1 MMQLIHIPDRIL
13 DDRQIPETE
22 EIHLEKPEL
31 LDRRHRE
38 LRGNGTVRRPRHRHV
53 LYERLSRNHDAR
65 RMHGAVA
72 RQSLEA
78 LTHIDDTTRLRI
90 LLIHLPQLRIHLQRL
105 IERDVQLVRHL
116 LRDQVT
122 LRIRNIQY
130 TTDIPDDTARR
141 ERTEGDDLRYAVL
154 PVLPGHV
161 LDDLLPALVL
171 EIHID
176 IGHGDTLRIQETLED
191 EIVTHRVD
199 VGDADAVRDEGAR
212 RRASARSHRDVMGL
226 RIVHIIPDDQEVLDE
241 AHAGDRVELIVETRP
256 VLLAVRAV
264 ACPESILT
272 ELPEIARRVVALRH
286 LVARHMVVSEFN
298 AYIAALCDFMGV
310 VEGFLR
316 IREQRPHLLLGLD
329 IELPARIAQPILVGN
344 LLSGLETEQDIV
356 RLRIL
361 LPGVVDIVR
370 GDQRNPG
377 LLM

>member
-13 DDRQIPETE
+13 DDRQIPEAE
-22 EIHLEKPEL
+22 EIHLKKPEL

-38 LRGNGTVRRPRHRHV
+38 LRGDRAVRCPRHRHV
-53 LYERLSRNHDAR
+53 LHQRLSGDHDAR

-72 RQSLEA
+72 RQSLKT

-130 TTDIPDDTARR
+130 TPDIPDDTARG

-154 PVLPGHV
+154 PVLPGHI

-176 IGHGDTLRIQETLED
+176 IGHGHTLRVQETLED
-191 EIVTHRVD
+191 EIVPHRVD
-199 VGDADAVRDEGAR
+199 IGDPDAVRDEGAR
-212 RRASARSHRDVMGL
+212 RRASARSHRDVMCL

-241 AHAGDRVELIVETRP
+241 AHARDRIELIVETRP
-256 VLLAVRAV
+256 VLLAVRAI
-264 ACPESILT
+264 ARPKAILT
-272 ELPEIARRVVALRH
+272 
-286 LVARHMVVSEFN
+286 
-298 AYIAALCDFMGV
+298 
-310 VEGFLR
+310 
-316 IREQRPHLLLGLD
+316 
-329 IELPARIAQPILVGN
+329 
-344 LLSGLETEQDIV
+344 
-356 RLRIL
+356 
-361 LPGVVDIVR
+361 
-370 GDQRNPG
+370 
-377 LLM
+377 